1 MSKNGKVVRRGRSG
15 WRLFCRELWM
25 RGLRALQSCWAWL
38 SRWFP
43 WRRLALVAASFLVVL
58 VFWAYVLHRSPAP
71 RLLEL
76 PAGNRGGYVKSPTE
90 AQVTALARLEA
101 EVTALRKQVSALS
114 DREKG
119 DKTATFDP
127 SLFQRP
133 VLGRVVRGM
142 GWVTAGAEW
151 SYHDGIDLMAGEG
164 ANVLAAAANVLAAA
178 DGTVTAVKNLP
189 GLGTVVI
196 LTHGNG
202 WESRYGHLQ
211 GIRVSPGQEVKAGTV
226 LGTCSAKS
234 CGENS
239 GFHFSIYAKG
249 QPVDPEGIIPGLG
262 R

>member
-1 MSKNGKVVRRGRSG
+1 LPGALDAGSAGSSVLLGLAQPVVSLAAAGLGGRKFSG
-15 WRLFCRELWM
+15 GLGLLGLCSSPVACTTLVGAACR
-25 RGLRALQSCWAWL
+25 QS
-38 SRWFP
+38 
-43 WRRLALVAASFLVVL
+43 
-58 VFWAYVLHRSPAP
+58 
-71 RLLEL
+71 
-76 PAGNRGGYVKSPTE
+76 GGYVKSPTE

-164 ANVLAAAANVLAAA
+164 ANVLAAA

>member
-1 MSKNGKVVRRGRSG
+1 
-15 WRLFCRELWM
+15 
-25 RGLRALQSCWAWL
+25 
-38 SRWFP
+38 
-43 WRRLALVAASFLVVL
+43 
-58 VFWAYVLHRSPAP
+58 
-71 RLLEL
+71 
-76 PAGNRGGYVKSPTE
+76 
-90 AQVTALARLEA
+90 
-101 EVTALRKQVSALS
+101 
-114 DREKG
+114 
-119 DKTATFDP
+119 
-127 SLFQRP
+127 
-133 VLGRVVRGM
+133 M
-142 GWVTAGAEW
+142 G
-151 SYHDGIDLMAGEG
+151 YHDGIDLMAEG
-164 ANVLAAAANVLAAA
+164 ANVLAAA

-262 R
+262 RISIDGSRNKLLFMIRPQSCSCFFREALAGSTYRRHILLPKPYKCYRDFPREGGREEDTSKRPGFECVVPSGEQRCARPRVFSQ